1 MRTRISII
9 IPALNES
16 AGIGE
21 MLQSLQDFRHEGHEV
36 IVVDGGSRDE
46 TARLAAPLS
55 DRVMESLPGRAR
67 QMNAGARQASNEVLL
82 FLHADTRLP
91 ATATGDINAMVVAG
105 HAWGRF
111 DVRIVP
117 EDGLLRI
124 VAWMMNLRSRLS
136 GIATGDQAIFVK
148 RELFTKVGGYPDTP
162 LMEDLLL
169 SDRLKQDEHP
179 ACIRARV
186 TTSARRWQQ
195 HGRIKTILK
204 MWCLR
209 LAFRLGVSPA
219 RLARFYG

>member
-1 MRTRISII
+1 MTARISII

-16 AGIGE
+16 AGIGA
-21 MLQSLQDFRHEGHEV
+21 MLQSLQIQRREGHEV

-55 DRVMESLPGRAR
+55 DRVIESVPGRAR
-67 QMNAGARQASNEVLL
+67 QMNAGARQAANDVLL

-91 ATATGDINAMVVAG
+91 ATASGDINAMLAAG

-117 EDGLLRI
+117 EDGVLRI
-124 VAWMMNLRSRLS
+124 VASMMNLRSRLT
-136 GIATGDQAIFVK
+136 GIATGDQAIFVQ

-169 SDRLKQDEHP
+169 SDRLKQYGP
-179 ACIRARV
+179 PGCIRARV

-195 HGRIKTILK
+195 HGRVKTILK